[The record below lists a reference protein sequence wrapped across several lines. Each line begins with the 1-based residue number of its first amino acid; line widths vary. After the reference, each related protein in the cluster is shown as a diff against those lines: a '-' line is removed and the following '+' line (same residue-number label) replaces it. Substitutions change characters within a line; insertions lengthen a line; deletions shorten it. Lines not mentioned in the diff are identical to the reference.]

1 MNEIG
6 KILMGLALIL
16 VLVGCNKED
25 NIHEKISEHLE
36 ATVEIE
42 KTFEEHQ
49 QKIID
54 LEKEDEKLYNEII
67 SLGSDDYEKVVTLAE
82 EAITKLDERYEEVK
96 LEKQSLEESKKEF
109 EKIKPLMENI
119 TEEDEL
125 EQVEKMYD
133 TMMSRY
139 EAYNKVYDS
148 YSESIQMTKELYTLF
163 KEEQF
168 DENKVYSLLTTV
180 NDLYEEV
187 LEANEE
193 FNMKTTLYNKL
204 KQEYYE
210 SLKE

>member
-6 KILMGLALIL
+6 KILIGLALIL

-168 DENKVYSLLTTV
+168 DENKVYSLLITV

>member
-1 MNEIG
+1 MNGIG
-6 KILMGLALIL
+6 KILIGLALIL

>member
-6 KILMGLALIL
+6 KILIGLALIL

-67 SLGSDDYEKVVTLAE
+67 SLGSDDFEKVVTLAE

>member
-6 KILMGLALIL
+6 KILIGLALIL

>member
-6 KILMGLALIL
+6 KILIGLALIL

-96 LEKQSLEESKKEF
+96 LEKQSLEESKAEF